1 MALVSVSDIRC
12 LSREQALKKAV
23 SYAPELATTPRSVL
37 LSSDDEY
44 RTASEG
50 GQKGSE
56 DWSDLPPSPSFG
68 RNALVRGKERA
79 RTRARLARNQSRQS
93 TADSVSTDELDS
105 AKDLG
110 KVDLENALNRRYVDI
125 DELTKRLW
133 DAVREVTN
141 LSSDMTR

>member
-1 MALVSVSDIRC
+1 MCYTPESPS
-12 LSREQALKKAV
+12 
-23 SYAPELATTPRSVL
+23 APTTPRSVL

-56 DWSDLPPSPSFG
+56 DWSDLPPSPSFS
-68 RNALVRGKERA
+68 RNTLARGKERA

-110 KVDLENALNRRYVDI
+110 KVDLENTLNNRYLDI

-133 DAVREVTN
+133 DAINEVTN
-141 LSSDMTR
+141 LSSDLAR